1 MTESN
6 HSPGDPPAAS
16 VPVLIVGGSLV
27 GSSAAVFLAW
37 RGVPVVLVERHLGS
51 SLHPRAIGYTTRT
64 RTLELFRAVGIE
76 VPESAHGSGPPR
88 RARVES
94 LAGRWLEEYPW
105 TPPGQGVKEAVEYSP
120 AYATAI
126 AQDRL
131 EPILRQRAHD
141 LGADLRPGVEL
152 IGFTADGSGGD
163 RDPAPPR
170 RWQRI
175 PGPRA
180 VPGGRRWCGQ
190 PDPRRARH
198 RPRRGGLLSVQR
210 SILFRA
216 PLEEYLRRGVVQ
228 FEIEQPDFRAFLTT
242 YSDGRWVLM
251 LSDDLDRDE
260 EEQRQLVR
268 QASGLA
274 DVPVELITTGR
285 WELAALIADRFSSG
299 RVFLAGDA
307 AHQLPPNRGGFGANT
322 GIDDAH
328 NLAWKLAAVL
338 AGQSAPELLATYDT
352 ERRAI
357 AQLRHE
363 QIFARADYKAYMKTP
378 RSGAVVLDDAAIEL
392 GQLYRSGAVAGA
404 ADGLPPARPPDEWA
418 GQPGTRAPHLWVT
431 VDDDR
436 RSTLDLFQRE
446 WVLLSEDARWA
457 LPAAQASAQLG
468 VPVTFVQIGV
478 DARPVEPGQFRT
490 AYGVGLTGATL
501 VRPDGYIAWR
511 AIEAPADPAQALT
524 GPLERVS
531 FPRAISGRIRDG

>member
-1 MTESN
+1 MTESS

-27 GSSAAVFLAW
+27 GLSAAVFMAW
-37 RGVPVVLVERHLGS
+37 RGVPAVLVERHLGS
-51 SLHPRAIGYTTRT
+51 SLHPRAIGYTT

-105 TPPGQGVKEAVEYSP
+105 TPPGQGAKQAVEYSP
-120 AYATAI
+120 AHATAI

-152 IGFTADGSGGD
+152 IRFTADGSGVTATLRP
-163 RDPAPPR
+163 RD
-170 RWQRI
+170 
-175 PGPRA
+175 
-180 VPGGRRWCGQ
+180 GGREYQ
-190 PDPRRARH
+190 VRAQYLVAADGAGSQIRDALGIG
-198 RPRRGGLLSVQR
+198 RTGEGLLSVQR

-228 FEIEQPDFRAFLTT
+228 FEIEQPDFKAFLTT

-268 QASGLA
+268 QAIGLA
-274 DVPVELITTGR
+274 DIPVELITTGR

-404 ADGLPPARPPDEWA
+404 ADGLPPARRPDEWA

-436 RSTLDLFQRE
+436 RSTLDLFQRG

-457 LPAAQASAQLG
+457 LPAAQVSAQLG

-524 GPLERVS
+524 GTLERVS